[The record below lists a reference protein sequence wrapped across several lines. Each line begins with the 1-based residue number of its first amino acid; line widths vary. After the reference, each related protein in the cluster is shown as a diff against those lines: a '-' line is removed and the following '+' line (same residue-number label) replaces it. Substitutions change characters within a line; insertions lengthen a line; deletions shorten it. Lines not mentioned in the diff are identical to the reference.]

1 MISPSQLQG
10 RFKRIEGLLDA
21 IDGAEAE
28 LDVLLGVSKTP
39 SLISV
44 PPPPPPKPQKTVP
57 RSEGELAKLL
67 AERIASERRA
77 RGWRQQDLADATGI
91 ARPNIAR
98 LESGRRMPKISTLH
112 RIAQALSIPVEE
124 LME

>member
-1 MISPSQLQG
+1 MISPSQWKE
-10 RFKRIEGLLDA
+10 RFERIDGLLRA

-28 LDVLLGVSKTP
+28 LDRLLACADRPSMVS
-39 SLISV
+39 I
-44 PPPPPPKPQKTVP
+44 PPPPPKPGQTVL
-57 RSEGELAKLL
+57 RSERELAKLL
-67 AERIASERRA
+67 ADKIASERRA
-77 RGWRQQDLADATGI
+77 HGWRQQDLADATGI